1 MGGALYLLVQRGA
14 SHFASGAPLWLQ
26 AGLLAVL
33 VGFGM
38 ATYFTLVHVTGA
50 QKLGL
55 LLRRLR
61 RG

>member
-1 MGGALYLLVQRGA
+1 MKGKNHYKGF
-14 SHFASGAPLWLQ
+14 S
-26 AGLLAVL
+26 LLAVL

-38 ATYFTLVHVTGA
+38 AIYFTLVHISGA